1 MDKVK
6 KPSYTAKCVGDAG
19 RAQIVQQLLPMDLL
33 QRYASL
39 PRAERMVEV
48 KTMLRDVF
56 RRLEEHGGASPDELR
71 QLAEALVEEYEKK
84 PRRKAAAV

>member
-1 MDKVK
+1 M
-6 KPSYTAKCVGDAG
+6 
-19 RAQIVQQLLPMDLL
+19 I
-33 QRYASL
+33 
-39 PRAERMVEV
+39 EV

-84 PRRKAAAV
+84 PRRKAVAV